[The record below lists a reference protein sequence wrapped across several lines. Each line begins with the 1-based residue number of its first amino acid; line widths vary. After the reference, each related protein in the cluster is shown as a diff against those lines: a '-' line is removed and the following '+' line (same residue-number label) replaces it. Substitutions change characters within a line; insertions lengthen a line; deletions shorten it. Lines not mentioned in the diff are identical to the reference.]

1 MTRILHESTVR
12 DNEFNSVSVHVF
24 TQLFSQ
30 RFETWPIMQ
39 QSNISDFFFKNDVQ
53 VSKA

>member
-12 DNEFNSVSVHVF
+12 DNEFNRVSVF

-30 RFETWPIMQ
+30 RFEFWPIMQ
-39 QSNISDFFFKNDVQ
+39 QSNISDFFFKNDVP